1 MIDMDYIKLDVKLSK
16 YIVILNKSNKI
27 EMKTPT
33 ETISLGVLKL
43 RWSNINWIILHHPS
57 NFPVHLELNVK
68 NQSFVQNHNKTICN
82 SNYSTY

>member
-57 NFPVHLELNVK
+57 NFPVH
-68 NQSFVQNHNKTICN
+68 FA
-82 SNYSTY
+82 YS

>member
-16 YIVILNKSNKI
+16 YIVILNKSNKMKI
-27 EMKTPT
+27 KTPR
-33 ETISLGVLKL
+33 EIASLGVLKL

-68 NQSFVQNHNKTICN
+68 HQSFVQNNNKMICN
-82 SNYSTY
+82 QPQYK